1 MLSSCRFAP
10 SAALVALVLILG
22 GCAGVRHPPG
32 PAGAAADSSGKGI
45 YKVGK
50 PYQIDGA
57 WYYPAED
64 WNYNETGIASWY
76 GEAFHGKDTAN
87 GESFDLNAMS
97 AAHRTLPLPTIVQ
110 VTNLDNGRSIQ
121 VRINDRGP
129 YARGR
134 IIDMSRR
141 SAQLLGFEA
150 QGTAKVRVTIL
161 IPESIQAASLARHN
175 GGEDKAIAA
184 IDAPKPAPLAQVT
197 EQPLAPPPG
206 MRSAAPPP
214 TRPLPQPA
222 AAPAVQFASVAPPP
236 PQVDQIAVV
245 PVKPSQIYIQA
256 GAFSR
261 SDNAM
266 SVKSR
271 IEQFGTVKVTGV
283 RSQGVDMYRV
293 RLGPIPTVEEA
304 DRLLSR
310 VVDSG
315 LAEARI
321 IVD

>member
-1 MLSSCRFAP
+1 MLSFCRSTP
-10 SAALVALVLILG
+10 LAALVTLALILG
-22 GCAGVRHPPG
+22 GCTARRHTASPT
-32 PAGAAADSSGKGI
+32 GAAASDASGKGI

-50 PYQIDGA
+50 PYQIDGV

-64 WNYNETGIASWY
+64 WNYDETGIASWY

-129 YARGR
+129 FARGR

-150 QGTAKVRVTIL
+150 QGTAKVRVKVL
-161 IPESIQAASLARHN
+161 VSESIQAASLARRN
-175 GGEDKAIAA
+175 GGDDTAIAA
-184 IDAPKPAPLAQVT
+184 VDAPKPAPLEQVT
-197 EQPLAPPPG
+197 AQALAPPPG
-206 MRSAAPPP
+206 VRAAAPPP
-214 TRPLPQPA
+214 TRALPQPIP
-222 AAPAVQFASVAPPP
+222 APAVQLAAAAPPP
-236 PQVDQIAVV
+236 QADQIAVV

-266 SVKSR
+266 NVKRR
-271 IEQFGTVKVTGV
+271 IEQFGMVKVTGV
-283 RSQGVDMYRV
+283 RSQGIDMYRV
-293 RLGPIPTVEEA
+293 RLGPIATVEEA